1 MTWLLIMACVEQEKQ
16 SENTLDTGIAP
27 LFSFEAQ
34 STIETSIHASTAID
48 DVGLVYAT
56 EAGLFLLA
64 EGSDTPESLDT
75 NDLPV
80 GDIVFVE
87 AINDT
92 HLLAYVY
99 GQGLYSSPW
108 GESLSWSL
116 AEIGLTSPLLAS
128 LNPDSKPYPMALTED
143 SSGQAWLA
151 AAGGLF
157 TTTDPAAGWTAVDL
171 SSSGSLNP
179 LSDIAS
185 NGDSI
190 AAVSLLP
197 LSILPSQYSGLLSGR
212 VFYKAEGEEDW
223 EEPQRRL

>member
-1 MTWLLIMACVEQEKQ
+1 
-16 SENTLDTGIAP
+16 
-27 LFSFEAQ
+27 
-34 STIETSIHASTAID
+34 
-48 DVGLVYAT
+48 
-56 EAGLFLLA
+56 
-64 EGSDTPESLDT
+64 
-75 NDLPV
+75 
-80 GDIVFVE
+80 
-87 AINDT
+87 
-92 HLLAYVY
+92 
-99 GQGLYSSPW
+99 
-108 GESLSWSL
+108 
-116 AEIGLTSPLLAS
+116 
-128 LNPDSKPYPMALTED
+128 MALTED

-179 LSDIAS
+179 LFSDIAS

-223 EEPQRRL
+223 EELSADFESNYTAAIALSDTDDLYVGTLDQGVWATAMRHGAN